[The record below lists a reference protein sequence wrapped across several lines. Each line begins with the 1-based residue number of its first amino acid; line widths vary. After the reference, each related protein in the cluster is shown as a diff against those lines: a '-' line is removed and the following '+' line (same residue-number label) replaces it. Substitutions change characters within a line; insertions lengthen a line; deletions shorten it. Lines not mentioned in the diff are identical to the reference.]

1 MCHQYL
7 VSDKN
12 MSKHLKLDVVSDIS
26 CPWCIIGYQSL
37 HQALTKLAPD
47 ISVDIT
53 WQPFEL
59 NPQMP
64 KEGQDIT
71 EHITEKYAIS
81 VEQSEQNRAMI
92 KQRGLDVGY
101 EFGNRGGG
109 RIYNTFDAHRLLHW
123 AKEYDKQTELKLAL
137 FDLYF
142 KESGNPSDHQQLL
155 AVSQKVGLDKE
166 RAQQILESNEYEQ
179 DVRELQSHY
188 QSAGISSVPAVIVN
202 NKHLI
207 SGGQPAD
214 VFEQAMRDIATEG

>member
-1 MCHQYL
+1 
-7 VSDKN
+7 
-12 MSKHLKLDVVSDIS
+12 MSKHLKLDIVSDVS
-26 CPWCIIGYQSL
+26 CPWCIIGYKSL
-37 HQALTKLAPD
+37 SQALTKLAPD
-47 ISVDIT
+47 ILADIT

-71 EHITEKYAIS
+71 EHITEKYGIS
-81 VEQSEQNRAMI
+81 VEQSDQNRAMI
-92 KQRGLDVGY
+92 MQRGLELGY

-142 KESGNPSDHQQLL
+142 KQNGNPSDHQKLL
-155 AVSQKVGLDKE
+155 EVSQSVGLDTEK
-166 RAQQILESNEYEQ
+166 AQQILESNEYEQ
-179 DVRELQSHY
+179 DVRELQRHY

-214 VFEQAMRDIATEG
+214 VFEQAMREIAKE

>member
-1 MCHQYL
+1 
-7 VSDKN
+7 
-12 MSKHLKLDVVSDIS
+12 MSKPLKLDIVSDVS

-37 HQALTKLAPD
+37 NQALTKLAPD
-47 ISVDIT
+47 ISADIT

-64 KEGQDIT
+64 KEGQEIT
-71 EHITEKYAIS
+71 EHITEKYGIS
-81 VEQSEQNRAMI
+81 VEQSEQNREMI

-101 EFGNRGGG
+101 EFGHRGGG

-123 AKEYDKQTELKLAL
+123 AKEYNKQTELKLAL

-142 KESGNPSDHQQLL
+142 KQSGNPSDHHQLL
-155 AVSQKVGLDKE
+155 EISESVGLE
-166 RAQQILESNEYEQ
+166 RVKAQKILASNKYERE
-179 DVRELQSHY
+179 VRELQRHY
-188 QSAGISSVPAVIVN
+188 HSVGISSVPAVIVN

-214 VFEQAMRDIATEG
+214 FFEQALREIAKES

>member
-1 MCHQYL
+1 MTT
-7 VSDKN
+7 
-12 MSKHLKLDVVSDIS
+12 LKLDIVSDVS
-26 CPWCIIGYQSL
+26 CPWCIIGYK
-37 HQALTKLAPD
+37 ALQTALQNLQDEVVA
-47 ISVDIT
+47 DIT

-59 NPQMP
+59 NPNMP
-64 KEGQDIT
+64 AEGQEINEHLTQKYGIT
-71 EHITEKYAIS
+71 

-123 AKEYDKQTELKLAL
+123 AKEQGKQSELKLAL

-142 KESGNPSDHQQLL
+142 QQNGNPSDHQQLL
-155 AVSQKVGLDKE
+155 TVVESVGLDKSQAE
-166 RAQQILESNEYEQ
+166 EILTSCKYEQ
-179 DVRELQSHY
+179 DVRELQRHY

-207 SGGQPAD
+207 SGGQPAE
-214 VFEQAMRDIATEG
+214 VFEQALRDIAKDAA

>member
-1 MCHQYL
+1 
-7 VSDKN
+7 
-12 MSKHLKLDVVSDIS
+12 MSKHLKLDIVSDIS
-26 CPWCIIGYQSL
+26 CPWCIISYQSL
-37 HQALTKLAPD
+37 NQALTKLAPD
-47 ISVDIT
+47 ISVAIT

-71 EHITEKYAIS
+71 EHITEKYSIS

-92 KQRGLDVGY
+92 KQRGLDVDY

-142 KESGNPSDHQQLL
+142 KESGNPSDHQELL
-155 AVSQKVGLDKE
+155 EVSQKVGLDKE
-166 RAQQILESNEYEQ
+166 RAQQILESNEYEK
-179 DVRELQSHY
+179 DVRALQRHY

-202 NKHLI
+202 NKHLL
-207 SGGQPAD
+207 SGGQLAD
-214 VFEQAMRDIATEG
+214 VFEQALREIAKEG

>member
-1 MCHQYL
+1 
-7 VSDKN
+7 
-12 MSKHLKLDVVSDIS
+12 MSKHLNLDIVSDVS

-37 HQALTKLAPD
+37 NQAIAKLAGD

-59 NPQMP
+59 NPNMP

-71 EHITEKYAIS
+71 EHLTEKYSIS
-81 VEQSEQNRAMI
+81 IEQSEQNKAMI
-92 KQRGLDVGY
+92 KQRGLALGY

-123 AKEYDKQTELKLAL
+123 AKEYDKQTVLKLAL

-142 KESGNPSDHQQLL
+142 KHNGNPSDHQQLL
-155 AVSQKVGLDKE
+155 EVSESVGLDKNK
-166 RAQQILESNEYEQ
+166 AQRILASNEYEQ
-179 DVRELQSHY
+179 DVRELQRHY
-188 QSAGISSVPAVIVN
+188 QLAGISSVPALIVN

-214 VFEQAMRDIATEG
+214 IFEQAMREIAKKS